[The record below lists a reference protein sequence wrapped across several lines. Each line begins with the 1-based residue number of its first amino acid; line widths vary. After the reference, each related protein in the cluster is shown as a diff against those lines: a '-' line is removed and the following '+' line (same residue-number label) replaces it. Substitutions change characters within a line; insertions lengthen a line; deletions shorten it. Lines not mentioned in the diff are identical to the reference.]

1 MTAINRASF
10 RLVHDQARQLATEAI
25 RRAPDGWTVAIKP
38 PGRSLDQNAR
48 LHAMLSDI
56 AASGFEWGGCQ
67 RTIDELKTLFVS
79 AWMVETGRTSEV
91 VRGFNDEPV
100 QMRRSTAVMSR
111 EELGEL
117 MDMIEAFCAQRGIRL
132 SAPARDR

>member
-1 MTAINRASF
+1 MSALDRTRF
-10 RLVHDQARQLATEAI
+10 RLVHDQTRQLAQSAI
-25 RRAPDGWTVAIKP
+25 QNAPDGWTVTIKP

-56 AASGFEWGGCQ
+56 AASGFEWAGCQ
-67 RTIDELKTLFVS
+67 RTVDELKTLFVS
-79 AWMVETGRTSEV
+79 AWMIETGRTSEV

-100 QMRRSTAVMSR
+100 QMRRSTAAMSR

-132 SAPARDR
+132 SG